1 MRVVFAAVLDGFA
14 CARADCA
21 CRRSLC
27 AAATDQAASGFP
39 FDDTHKALLGGAAAL
54 AHGGAQ
60 AAGDVE
66 AVHANHPI
74 SAIATPQGVELSF
87 SSLCPTVR
95 ALLASNREPVT
106 LATAQGGWRH
116 DLQVFHPDGGLRE
129 VRLTGRKSVP
139 WSAFASTREAVLDLV
154 AEPTLPLLARLARV
168 AALLDAALTEKSLP
182 VPQPPLTARG
192 FLAFRGFV
200 ESRTASAPTEAMARF
215 ASDALALW
223 GDELTLT
230 SSDMPALLDGL
241 GGDWRSHFRT
251 WIVPAERDIA
261 PAIEAWLG
269 ARIFAIP
276 LDRDQSI
283 ARGYAE
289 FFEGFAIGLRYAAA
303 LCAIRSKAADART
316 LVAAL
321 ALGEHFVAAAAEP
334 LPSFEAPRDVH
345 ERGPRMADLDMTL
358 ESIC

>member
-1 MRVVFAAVLDGFA
+1 MRVVFPAVLDGFA
-14 CARADCA
+14 CAHADCA
-21 CRRSLC
+21 CRLALRAGSAGQPC
-27 AAATDQAASGFP
+27 SGFP
-39 FDDTHKALLGGAAAL
+39 FHDTERALLSGAAAL
-54 AHGGAQ
+54 ASGAAPLAVQ
-60 AAGDVE
+60 VE
-66 AVHANHPI
+66 PAHANHPI

-95 ALLASNREPVT
+95 TLLAANREPVT

-116 DLQVFHPDGGLRE
+116 ALQVFHPDGGLRE
-129 VRLTGRKSVP
+129 VRLTARKTVP
-139 WSAFASTREAVLDLV
+139 WAAFAATRESLLDLV

-168 AALLDAALTEKSLP
+168 AALLDAALTERSLP
-182 VPQPPLTARG
+182 VPLPPLTARG

-200 ESRTASAPTEAMARF
+200 ESRTASAPAEAMARF
-215 ASDALALW
+215 AGETLGLW
-223 GDELTLT
+223 GDDVAVAP
-230 SSDMPALLDGL
+230 SDLPALLETL

-251 WIVPAERDIA
+251 WIVPVERDIA

-283 ARGYAE
+283 ARGFAE
-289 FFEGFAIGLRYAAA
+289 FFEGLAVGLRYAAA
-303 LCAIRSKAADART
+303 LCALGSKAADARI

-334 LPSFEAPRDVH
+334 LPSFESPRDVH